1 MSRTREQR
9 RRRRWLQRIWLAV
22 LAAAVAVLCVAAGR
36 YAARLDA
43 EARQS
48 LAVAETIQ
56 YWDLAARDA
65 AMRSCREEGPTLYT
79 VRVVW
84 EGRS

>member
-56 YWDLAARDA
+56 
-65 AMRSCREEGPTLYT
+65 
-79 VRVVW
+79 
-84 EGRS
+84 